1 MKCLII
7 AWLLEKW
14 LVDTLADNE
23 KSAFG
28 LACSKAGEKP
38 LQGFCE
44 EFDSLR
50 VHKKLPL

>member
-7 AWLLEKW
+7 AWPLEKW

-28 LACSKAGEKP
+28 VIAQLTRAQH
-38 LQGFCE
+38 LQC
-44 EFDSLR
+44 
-50 VHKKLPL
+50 